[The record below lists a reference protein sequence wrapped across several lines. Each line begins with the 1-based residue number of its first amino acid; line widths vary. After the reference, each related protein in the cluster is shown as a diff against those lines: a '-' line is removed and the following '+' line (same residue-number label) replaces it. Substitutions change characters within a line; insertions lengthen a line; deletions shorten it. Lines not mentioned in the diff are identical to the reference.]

1 MATITYKPSLEDIPP
16 FLKRICH
23 LSSEALYQVLSL
35 SISLFVSYFLVFLSC
50 YKIIQ
55 YLLETSVYP
64 REHECMK
71 ELRDA
76 TDKQPLCVQSFT
88 RIFVLLY

>member
-23 LSSEALYQVLSL
+23 LSSEALY
-35 SISLFVSYFLVFLSC
+35 
-50 YKIIQ
+50 Q

-76 TDKQPLCVQSFT
+76 TDKQPLCVQSFI
-88 RIFVLLY
+88 RIFVLLC